1 MNKRD
6 QKHFMLLIRAEVV
19 LGGKVWNFIS
29 GVVMRSKIATAAH
42 DLGVEN
48 VLVVPGA
55 VHIPW
60 RDDHE
65 PVANGVCD
73 QPAREAVGQWAK
85 QAEKLKVCLNIENI
99 FLYPLS

>member
-1 MNKRD
+1 LPKR
-6 QKHFMLLIRAEVV
+6 
-19 LGGKVWNFIS
+19 
-29 GVVMRSKIATAAH
+29 H

-65 PVANGVCD
+65 PVPNDVCD
-73 QPAREAVGQWAK
+73 QRAREAVGNSPGRRR
-85 QAEKLKVCLNIENI
+85 KLKVT
-99 FLYPLS
+99 STSKTSSSTAT